1 MYYDYIWTKLR
12 NVLIEKFNFYSLSR
26 LLLLFLST
34 EKIRLARRSGKD
46 IILSE
51 SSGLKVP
58 YPSRLASIRGARLQ
72 GRCDV
77 PHVTLN
83 VASCQRSVTSSLHSC
98 FTHRVNHVTFALG
111 IIPLDSNNSR
121 IIIFFSNLPIFLYDR
136 SNATISSPS
145 SIILE

>member
-1 MYYDYIWTKLR
+1 MYYDYIWKCKLR
-12 NVLIEKFNFYSLSR
+12 NVLIEKFLLVISLVIVIFIDGEDQISLKIWKGYYLIGKFR
-26 LLLLFLST
+26 LEST
-34 EKIRLARRSGKD
+34 L
-46 IILSE
+46 
-51 SSGLKVP
+51 
-58 YPSRLASIRGARLQ
+58 PSRLASIRGARLQ

-77 PHVTLN
+77 PQVTLN